1 MAIGKYDDDDRKMK
15 NKKANKKIKEL
26 GKKLFENICN

>member
-1 MAIGKYDDDDRKMK
+1 MTIGKKEDDHRKMK